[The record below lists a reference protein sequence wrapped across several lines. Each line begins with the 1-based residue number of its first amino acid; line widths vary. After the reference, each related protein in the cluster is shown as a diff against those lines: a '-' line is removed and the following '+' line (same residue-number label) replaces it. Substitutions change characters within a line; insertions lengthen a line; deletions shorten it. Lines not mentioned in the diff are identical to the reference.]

1 MQRQKNVKR
10 IILIQIK
17 ILKFKILFESAA
29 ILESAQA
36 LWLVTES
43 RAMGTPKIW
52 KAGTILFDIR
62 FKELQTRVY

>member
-1 MQRQKNVKR
+1 MQRQENVKR

-36 LWLVTES
+36 QRAGDREQSNGHPKDLES
-43 RAMGTPKIW
+43 RHNLI
-52 KAGTILFDIR
+52 
-62 FKELQTRVY
+62 